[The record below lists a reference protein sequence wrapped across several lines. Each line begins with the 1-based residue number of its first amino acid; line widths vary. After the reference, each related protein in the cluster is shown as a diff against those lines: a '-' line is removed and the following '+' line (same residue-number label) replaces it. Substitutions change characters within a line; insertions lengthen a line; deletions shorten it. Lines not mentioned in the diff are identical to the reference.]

1 MKVMV
6 IVKASKAS
14 EAGDMG
20 SPEMFAA
27 MDKFNQE
34 LINAGIMLDG
44 TGLTPSS
51 RGARVRFSGSNRT
64 VTDGPFAETTE
75 IIAGFSIWKVSSLQ
89 DAIDWV
95 KKSPNCMID
104 DHEIEIRPLLEP
116 EDFAGLVTPERLEEV
131 KELEARSADRDG
143 YGLARFK

>member
-6 IVKASKAS
+6 IGRASKAS
-14 EAGDMG
+14 EAG
-20 SPEMFAA
+20 EMPSAELFAA
-27 MDKFNQE
+27 MDKFNEE

-75 IIAGFSIWKVSSLQ
+75 LIAGFWIWKVSTLQ
-89 DAIDWV
+89 EAIDWV
-95 KKSPNCMID
+95 KKCPNPMIED
-104 DHEIEIRPLLEP
+104 SDIEIRPFMEP
-116 EDFAGLVTPERLEEV
+116 EDLAAAIDPAVPEQETRLKVRARIINWTP
-131 KELEARSADRDG
+131 
-143 YGLARFK
+143 

>member
-6 IVKASKAS
+6 IVKASAAS
-14 EAGDMG
+14 EAG
-20 SPEMFAA
+20 EMPSAEIFAA
-27 MDKFNQE
+27 MDKFNEE

-64 VTDGPFAETTE
+64 VTDGPFPETKE
-75 IIAGFSIWKVSSLQ
+75 LIAGFSIWKVSSLQ
-89 DAIDWV
+89 EAIDWV
-95 KKSPNCMID
+95 KKYPNPMIED
-104 DHEIEIRPLLEP
+104 SDVEIRPLMEP

-131 KELEARSADRDG
+131 KELEANSKDRDG

>member
-14 EAGDMG
+14 EAGEMPP
-20 SPEMFAA
+20 PEMFAA
-27 MDKFNQE
+27 MGKFNEE
-34 LINAGIMLDG
+34 LIDAGIMLSG
-44 TGLTPSS
+44 AGLTPSS

-75 IIAGFSIWKVSSLQ
+75 VIAGFMIWKVSSLQ
-89 DAIDWV
+89 EAIDWV
-95 KKSPNCMID
+95 KKCPNLSSED
-104 DHEIEIRPLLEP
+104 SDVEIRPLMEP
-116 EDFAGLVTPERLEEV
+116 EDFAGVVTPERLEEV
-131 KELEARSADRDG
+131 KELEARSGDRDG